1 MSTAVDDAAP
11 AGHAL
16 RQIVIV
22 DDVLP
27 NALLVK
33 GYLRRLP
40 GAVATTF
47 TDPIAALSFC
57 KQSPP
62 DLLVL
67 DYHMPRMSGLELLR
81 EFRAVPELADVP
93 VVIVTAEEG
102 KDALY
107 AALEAGAT
115 DFLHKPV
122 DDLELIART
131 RNMLL
136 LRERH
141 LALAAANERLFA
153 LATTD
158 ALTGVATRRHF
169 MERLADEVV
178 RAERYGRSL
187 SVAMI
192 DLDHFKRVNDRHGHL
207 AGDQVLQ
214 AFAECL
220 SSMLRN
226 VDLVGRLGGEEFA
239 LCLPETGGASAAV
252 ICGRILE
259 RTRNLRVAIGDA
271 SVGFTTSIGL
281 TEFRAG
287 DDADDMLLRAD
298 TSLYAAKAAG
308 RDRIAD
314 DSGAT
319 LTAVVRVGSA
329 SSA

>member
-1 MSTAVDDAAP
+1 MTIEVDAAAP
-11 AGHAL
+11 AEQAS
-16 RQIVIV
+16 RQVVIV

-40 GAVATTF
+40 GTVATTF
-47 TDPIAALSFC
+47 TDPVAALAWC
-57 KQSPP
+57 KDSPP

-81 EFRAVPELADVP
+81 EFQAVPALADVP

-115 DFLHKPV
+115 DFLRKPV

-158 ALTGVATRRHF
+158 ALTGLATRRHF
-169 MERLADEVV
+169 MKRLAEEIA
-178 RAERYGRSL
+178 RAKRYGRSL

-192 DLDHFKRVNDRHGHL
+192 DLDHFKQVNDRHGHQL
-207 AGDQVLQ
+207 GDQVLRT
-214 AFAECL
+214 FAECL
-220 SSMLRN
+220 SSTLRT
-226 VDLVGRLGGEEFA
+226 VDMAGRLGGEEFA
-239 LCLPETGGASAAV
+239 ICLPETGGASAAI
-252 ICGRILE
+252 ICERILA
-259 RTRNLRVAIGDA
+259 RTRDLRIAVDDGSI
-271 SVGFTTSIGL
+271 GFTASIGI
-281 TEFRAG
+281 TELHED
-287 DDADDMLLRAD
+287 DDAEDMLLRAD

-319 LTAVVRVGSA
+319 LKAVVRSRSA